1 MKKLILVIIA
11 LSVFGITIS
20 SVLAAT
26 IRLDPALPV
35 MVGTEQE
42 FDVWVE
48 GSADNPTRDPHVL
61 LVMTDACYDGGLA
74 IVTVD
79 SATIAGWEDE
89 TEHTEGIKVPHTGA
103 EDGTG
108 YTVASLMD
116 HLGTT
121 ETIWWALA
129 PLTLEGDGHI
139 TDVRNPF
146 TVTLASS
153 APRMLVYVL
162 GKTGGSGDFNN
173 RVPPTNPGFM
183 IPEPAT
189 IVAVALSLMALMA
202 YAAHR
207 KKLLI

>member
-35 MVGTEQE
+35 MVGTEQT

-48 GSADNPTRDPHVL
+48 GSADNPTTDPHIL
-61 LVMTDACYDGGLA
+61 LVMTDACYDGGIT
-74 IVTVD
+74 IVTVTD
-79 SATIAGWEDE
+79 ATIGSWNSE
-89 TEHTEGIKVPHTGA
+89 TEHTEGITVPHTGVVA
-103 EDGTG
+103 GTG

-121 ETIWWALA
+121 ETIWWTLA
-129 PLTLEGDGHI
+129 PLAIGDI
-139 TDVRNPF
+139 TDTPKQF
-146 TVTLASS
+146 TVSIQS
-153 APRMLVYVL
+153 VAPRMLVYVL
-162 GKTGGSGDFNN
+162 GKTGGSEDFNN
-173 RVPPTNPGFM
+173 RVPPTKPGFM

>member
-11 LSVFGITIS
+11 LSVFGITTS

-35 MVGTEQE
+35 MVGTEQT

-48 GSADNPTRDPHVL
+48 GSADNPTTDPHIL
-61 LVMTDACYDGGLA
+61 LVMTDACYDSGLA

-79 SATIAGWEDE
+79 GATIAGWEDE
-89 TEHTEGIKVPHTGA
+89 TEHTEGIKVPHTGV

-129 PLTLEGDGHI
+129 PLAIGEI
-139 TDVRNPF
+139 TDIPKQF
-146 TVTLASS
+146 TVTLESS

-162 GKTGGSGDFNN
+162 GKTGGSEDFNN

-189 IVAVALSLMALMA
+189 IVAVALSLIALTA
-202 YAAHR
+202 YAAHK
-207 KKLLI
+207 KKLLV

>member
-11 LSVFGITIS
+11 LSVFGITTG

-35 MVGTEQE
+35 MVGTEQD
-42 FDVWVE
+42 FDVWVV
-48 GSADNPTRDPHVL
+48 GSADNPTTDPHIL
-61 LVMTDACYDGGLA
+61 LVMTDACHTGLTSVAVDG
-74 IVTVD
+74 IPITV
-79 SATIAGWEDE
+79 WEDE
-89 TEHTEGIKVPHTGA
+89 TEHTEAIRAPPDDA
-103 EDGTG
+103 G

-121 ETIWWALA
+121 ETIWWAFQ
-129 PLTLEGDGHI
+129 PLTIGDI
-139 TDVRNPF
+139 TELPQTF
-146 TVTLASS
+146 TVTLESS

-162 GKTGGSGDFNN
+162 GKTGGSADFNN

-189 IVAVALSLMALMA
+189 IVAVALSLIALMA

-207 KKLLI
+207 RKLLI

>member
-11 LSVFGITIS
+11 LTVFGIATS

-26 IRLDPALPV
+26 IRLNPALPM
-35 MVGTEQE
+35 MVGSEQE

-48 GSADNPTRDPHVL
+48 GEADNPTTDPHIL
-61 LVMTDACYDGGLA
+61 LVMTDACHSGLTS
-74 IVTVD
+74 VTVD
-79 SATIAGWEDE
+79 GTPITVWEDE
-89 TEHTEGIKVPHTGA
+89 TEHTEAVRAPPNDA
-103 EDGTG
+103 G

-121 ETIWWALA
+121 ETIWWAFE
-129 PLTLEGDGHI
+129 PLTLDGDGDI
-139 TDVRNPF
+139 TDIPKTF
-146 TVTLASS
+146 TVTLESS

-162 GKTGGSGDFNN
+162 GKAGGSADFNN
-173 RVPPTNPGFM
+173 RVPPTKPGFM

-189 IVAVALSLMALMA
+189 IVAVALSLMALVA

-207 KKLLI
+207 KKLLV